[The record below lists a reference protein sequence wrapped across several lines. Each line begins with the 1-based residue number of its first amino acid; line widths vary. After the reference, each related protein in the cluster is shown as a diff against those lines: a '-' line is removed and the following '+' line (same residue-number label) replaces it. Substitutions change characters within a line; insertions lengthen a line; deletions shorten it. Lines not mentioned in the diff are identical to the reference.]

1 MKRTWVVVAHRAGAR
16 IFEHTGPS
24 ALRLV
29 EDIAHEQGRMKSSEL
44 ESDSPGTSFSRQGP
58 GRHPMPKEESAHERV
73 AANFARDLA
82 GRLDAGRKGNR
93 FEGIVLVAEPGF
105 LGMLRHALDGQTA
118 GLVSGSVSKDLAHAA
133 VHELPKYLQ
142 GVLLI

>member
-29 EDIAHEQGRMKSSEL
+29 DEVAHAQGRKKSSEL
-44 ESDSPGTSFSRQGP
+44 ESDAPGMSSSRTGT
-58 GRHPMPKEESAHERV
+58 GRHPMPKEETAHDHV
-73 AANFARDLA
+73 AAAFARDLA
-82 GRLDAGRKGNR
+82 GRLDAGRKDNR
-93 FEGIVLVAEPGF
+93 LEGIVLVAEPRF
-105 LGMLRHALDGQTA
+105 LGMLRGALHAQTA
-118 GLVSGSVSKDLAHAA
+118 ALVDASINKDLANAPA
-133 VHELPKYLQ
+133 HELPRHLE